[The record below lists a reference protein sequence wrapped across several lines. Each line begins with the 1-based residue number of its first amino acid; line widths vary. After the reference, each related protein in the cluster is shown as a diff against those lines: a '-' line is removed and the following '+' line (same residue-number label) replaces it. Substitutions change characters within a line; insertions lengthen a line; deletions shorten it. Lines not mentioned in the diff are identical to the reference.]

1 MSTISKLNPKVRED
15 RYARRA
21 MLRQARAVHGK
32 ISVEMGIGSPTEY
45 QSFQIADFLEKVYRT
60 PWRSGDNK
68 NELFTRLARE
78 LSRVQPAR

>member
-1 MSTISKLNPKVRED
+1 MSTASKLNPKVRQD

-32 ISVEMGIGSPTEY
+32 IAAQTGVGSPMEH
-45 QSFQIADFLEKVYRT
+45 QAFVIADFLEKIYRT
-60 PWRSGDNK
+60 PWRTGENK

-78 LSRVQPAR
+78 LNRVQPAR